1 MEKIKIKEVVV
12 VEGKDDIAAVKS
24 AVDCEVL
31 DTSGLGLN
39 KEKLNVI
46 IEASKRK
53 GIIILTDPDF
63 PGEKIRNLIAEK
75 AKAYN
80 VKHAFIKKENT
91 IKNGDLG
98 IENARPKDIIYA
110 LKQAK
115 PELDK
120 EKDIYSQK
128 DMIKYGL
135 IGSENSSI
143 KRKEIGDI
151 LNIGYCSGK
160 KFLKR
165 INSFKISKETFES
178 AVEEMERRYKN
189 A

>member
-1 MEKIKIKEVVV
+1 MKKIKIKEVVV

-39 KEKLNVI
+39 NKKLNVI

-63 PGEKIRNLIAEK
+63 PGEKIRKLIAE
-75 AKAYN
+75 KAYN

-98 IENARPKDIIYA
+98 IENACPEDIIYA

-115 PELDK
+115 PELDM
-120 EKDIYSQK
+120 EIDIYSQK

-143 KRKEIGDI
+143 KRKEMGDI

-165 INSFKISKETFES
+165 INSFKISRETFES